1 VVRGGFG
8 RQVGAS
14 KKSRETCRDSRT
26 SNVCYRSRDERTRRK
41 RTTNEDIMEL
51 YSSDTAE
58 RLTPKKLGITRQ
70 QYEAVVSMSQGVAGE
85 GHVRPDCLR
94 DTEYPRVYAA

>member
-1 VVRGGFG
+1 M
-8 RQVGAS
+8 
-14 KKSRETCRDSRT
+14 K
-26 SNVCYRSRDERTRRK
+26 
-41 RTTNEDIMEL
+41 L

-70 QYEAVVSMSQGVAGE
+70 QYEAVISMSQGIAGE

-94 DTEYPRVYAA
+94 DTEHPRVYAA